1 MLKFFGYGNEV
12 KDVEVDS
19 YGVLR
24 TCEHCGKE
32 IHRVDSYEFGTKDL
46 CQSCT
51 DELGIN
57 GIFTEYYDCKLYNS
71 KDRVDYE
78 PLSKEW
84 TDQLNSDLKFY
95 DDLYEQ
101 IISDRKKFK

>member
-1 MLKFFGYGNEV
+1 MLKFWGYGNEV
-12 KDVEVDS
+12 KDVEIDS

-32 IHRVDSYEFGTKDL
+32 IDS
-46 CQSCT
+46 
-51 DELGIN
+51 
-57 GIFTEYYDCKLYNS
+57 
-71 KDRVDYE
+71 VDYE